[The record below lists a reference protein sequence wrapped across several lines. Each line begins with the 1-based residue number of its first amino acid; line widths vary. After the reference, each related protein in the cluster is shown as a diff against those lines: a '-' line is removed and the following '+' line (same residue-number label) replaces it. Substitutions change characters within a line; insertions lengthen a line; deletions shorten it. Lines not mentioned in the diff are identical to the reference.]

1 MFSIVEN
8 LGGKQVETIQKIKND
23 YSSKAGE
30 GWNIAV

>member
-8 LGGKQVETIQKIKND
+8 LGGKQVETIHKIKID

-30 GWNIAV
+30 G